1 MAFANTN
8 ISDLIAA
15 GIDSRRTEVA
25 DNALSHNPVFAA
37 LKEKGRVKTFDGG
50 IAIQEAVNYDGN
62 TNAGSYSGYDPLP
75 TNATE
80 VLSAALYDIK
90 QYSTTITV
98 SGREARIQNAGRAA
112 LLDLVE
118 ERITAGMDGLY
129 NRLDTD
135 ALLDGTGNAGKNLT
149 GLAAFVEATV
159 PASQTTTV
167 GGINRT
173 NFAFWRNYYATTSTA
188 TAALLQAA
196 WNTAWSATLRGGD
209 SVDVVLAGD
218 REWGKYLA
226 SLQVLQRFT
235 SPEKAALGFM
245 SLKFMNADV
254 YNGAGIGG
262 SLTTTDVLFLN
273 TKYLKLRPHSGTNMI
288 SMPNRYATNQDAYT
302 RIVLWAGNIT
312 SNGPRYL
319 GRHRSSD

>member
-1 MAFANTN
+1 MFANVN
-8 ISDLIAA
+8 ITDLIAA
-15 GIDSRRTEVA
+15 GIDNRRVDTA
-25 DNALSHNPVFAA
+25 DNYSNHNPVFAA
-37 LKEKGRVKTFDGG
+37 LSAKGRKKSFDGG
-50 IAIQEAVNYDGN
+50 IALQEAVAYDGN

-75 TNATE
+75 TNAAD

-112 LLDLVE
+112 LKDLVT
-118 ERITAGMDGLY
+118 ERIDAGMGGLY
-129 NRLDTD
+129 NLLDTD
-135 ALLDGTGNAGKNLT
+135 ALGDGTGNAGKALT
-149 GLAAFVEATV
+149 GLAAIVEATA
-159 PASQTTTV
+159 PGSQTSTV

-173 NFAFWRNYYATTSTA
+173 NFSFWRNYYATGSTA

-196 WNTAWSATLRGGD
+196 WNTAWSSTLRAGD
-209 SVDVVLAGD
+209 KIDVVIAGA

-226 SLQVLQRFT
+226 SLQAIQRFT
-235 SPEKAALGFM
+235 SPTTAELGFETV
-245 SLKFMNADV
+245 KFMGGADV
-254 YNGAGIGG
+254 YCGAGIGTG
-262 SLTTTDVLFLN
+262 LTTTDVLFLN
-273 TKYLKLRPHSGTNMI
+273 TKYLKLRPHSGTDMI

-312 SNGPRYL
+312 SNGPRFQ